1 MDFNDGQF
9 PLALYLVK
17 ILRIKIINM
26 KTKLVNLSVA
36 LLISQLMMAQFHIG
50 VKAGA
55 NITKVD
61 GKSFK
66 EQFEYGYNVG
76 GFAEIKLSDK
86 FSFQPEVLFNQYTST
101 LDSSYKSIYE
111 NVITSDQSKVKLNYL
126 TIPLLLDYKFLGP
139 IHLQAGPQFGI
150 LMNQDKNFLQ
160 NGEAAFKSGDF
171 SMALGAQVKIAQFR
185 FTGRYLIGLNNIN
198 DIDNQDKWTN
208 QVIQLSVGIAL

>member
-1 MDFNDGQF
+1 
-9 PLALYLVK
+9 
-17 ILRIKIINM
+17 M

-66 EQFEYGYNVG
+66 EQFEYGYNLG

-86 FSFQPEVLFNQYTST
+86 FSFNPEVLFSQNSST
-101 LDSSYKSIYE
+101 LDSNYKSIYE
-111 NVITSDQSKVKLNYL
+111 NVIASDQSKVKLNYL

-150 LMNQDKNFLQ
+150 LMNKDKNFLQ
-160 NGEAAFKSGDF
+160 NGEEAFKNGDF
-171 SMALGAQVKIAQFR
+171 SMALGAQVKLAQFR
-185 FTGRYLIGLNNIN
+185 FTGRYLIGLSNIN
-198 DIDNQDKWTN
+198 DIDNQDKWKN
-208 QVIQLSVGIAL
+208 QVIQLSVGVAL

>member
-1 MDFNDGQF
+1 
-9 PLALYLVK
+9 
-17 ILRIKIINM
+17 M

-66 EQFEYGYNVG
+66 EQFEYGYNAG